1 MARGCAAAANARKPT
16 RGGAQPAATPSTM
29 RSRFVMERPQALFKR
44 HLESQSRGGSVRS
57 PHGGEERTAEI
68 RRASRPC
75 ADDASAAVASCD
87 LRTSPR
93 SIACSPA
100 RLLACS
106 TARAR
111 RSSAIVPSAAASM
124 SARSGV
130 VTESPWRPSTS
141 VDRRLPRWSTP
152 PLPVVVRNVT
162 GPVRCVARAPRQD
175 RRGAPR
181 QAAAGLLPGRVA
193 VRPAG
198 DQHQRLG
205 REGPAANG
213 GASDPVQ
220 VPEGHRRRVP
230 AAFTGARQD
239 TPGGSSAR
247 S

>member
-1 MARGCAAAANARKPT
+1 MARGCAAAANARKPA

-44 HLESQSRGGSVRS
+44 HLESQSRGGFVRS
-57 PHGGEERTAEI
+57 PHGGDERTAEI

-93 SIACSPA
+93 SIACS
-100 RLLACS
+100 

-130 VTESPWRPSTS
+130 VTENPWRPSTS
-141 VDRRLPRWSTP
+141 VGRRLPRWSTP

-162 GPVRCVARAPRQD
+162 GTVRCVARAPRQD
-175 RRGAPR
+175 RRGAPG
-181 QAAAGLLPGRVA
+181 QAAAGLLPGRVTA
-193 VRPAG
+193 RPAG

-220 VPEGHRRRVP
+220 VPEGHRRRAP
-230 AAFTGARQD
+230 AAFTGARRG